1 MTADEEDGMDAE
13 VKGRGEGVWGRIASY
28 SYAKDKDLREEKN
41 HKRQRKG
48 KEL

>member
-1 MTADEEDGMDAE
+1 MTAHEEDGMDAE
-13 VKGRGEGVWGRIASY
+13 VKGCGERGRGWVASY